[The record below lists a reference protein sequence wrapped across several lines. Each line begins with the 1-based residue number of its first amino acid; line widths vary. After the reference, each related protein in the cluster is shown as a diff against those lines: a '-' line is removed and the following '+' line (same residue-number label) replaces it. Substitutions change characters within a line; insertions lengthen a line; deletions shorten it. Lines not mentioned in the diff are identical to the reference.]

1 MSAQSQRR
9 APPKP
14 RPHDTVFLIRQ
25 FVLNCTPIHCRLM
38 RLPHLPFPQSA
49 PLGSCRWPAPRT
61 ARMRRIAKSDHR
73 TTSFA
78 GQTAQEV
85 TRRPTDS
92 IRRRHLASDI
102 PSQRPDELRMRTM
115 ADETRSPMA
124 RLRRYAP
131 NDRWSGRKY
140 DGRRIQKNTN
150 RPLQVTY
157 LKRPRQC
164 PARCRMACTGGLLRV
179 L

>member
-1 MSAQSQRR
+1 MWHRHLCPPTRIPHHGIPCPHRANEGHRR
-9 APPKP
+9 S
-14 RPHDTVFLIRQ
+14 HDLDTVFLIRQ

-140 DGRRIQKNTN
+140 DGRKYRRRI
-150 RPLQVTY
+150 
-157 LKRPRQC
+157 
-164 PARCRMACTGGLLRV
+164 
-179 L
+179 

>member
-1 MSAQSQRR
+1 MRPEHQMICGTGICAADTYSTSRHTMSAQSQRR

-85 TRRPTDS
+85 TRRRQIQYDAAIWHP
-92 IRRRHLASDI
+92 DI

-115 ADETRSPMA
+115 ADRNTF
-124 RLRRYAP
+124 P
-131 NDRWSGRKY
+131 NGQ
-140 DGRRIQKNTN
+140 IAAI
-150 RPLQVTY
+150 
-157 LKRPRQC
+157 C
-164 PARCRMACTGGLLRV
+164 AE
-179 L
+179 